1 MARPAP
7 ARLYL
12 PPAQS
17 GKTHDGMMTAIEHA
31 FGNLMPLLQEY
42 GVAAVAIILM
52 LESIGL
58 PLPGESLLILASV
71 LAARGDL
78 SFPSLLVLAWA
89 GAVLGDN
96 IGYVIGRTFGR
107 AVVLRFGGRIGITAD
122 RLRKVEAVF
131 ARYVPVTVGFA
142 RFFPILRQLNGVV
155 AGTLAMEWRR
165 FLLFNALGGALWVLV
180 WSLLGF
186 YLGAHVGDLAALAH
200 DFGMVGAA
208 VAAAVVATVA
218 WLKWPRRG
226 QHRRWGNGPA

>member
-1 MARPAP
+1 M
-7 ARLYL
+7 
-12 PPAQS
+12 
-17 GKTHDGMMTAIEHA
+17 
-31 FGNLMPLLQEY
+31 
-42 GVAAVAIILM
+42 
-52 LESIGL
+52 
-58 PLPGESLLILASV
+58 
-71 LAARGDL
+71 
-78 SFPSLLVLAWA
+78 
-89 GAVLGDN
+89 
-96 IGYVIGRTFGR
+96 
-107 AVVLRFGGRIGITAD
+107 VLRFGGRIGITAD

-131 ARYVPVTVGFA
+131 ARYGPVTVGFA